1 MPDDASRPVAAA
13 PAGVAGSTAD
23 GNARRPSWRAVV
35 PAAGV
40 SLSAFLLFGVHARP
54 LGWFVLPAALVAA
67 WLLDRT
73 PAPDG
78 EATPDGEPAPGRG
91 DLAKDLLLIG
101 LGIAI
106 VSTTSMAADVSW
118 PRFVAIG
125 TALTL
130 AVTVPFVVDRGVFR
144 RRAIRFPWRG
154 GRTWPRAE
162 RAYLVAVPL
171 LGWLILPW
179 YFLSSGA
186 YENWPHITDGGELA
200 RFFVGVNAVGTW
212 DELFFI
218 CTCFALLRRHF
229 PVWLANLLQ
238 ATIFVSFLW
247 ELGYREWGPLL
258 TAPFALLQGFIFSRT
273 GSLTYVL
280 IVHLLFD
287 AVVFLAIVHAHNP
300 DMFAIFLTTPGR

>member
-1 MPDDASRPVAAA
+1 M
-13 PAGVAGSTAD
+13 GGD
-23 GNARRPSWRAVV
+23 GRRPHWRAVV

-40 SLSAFLLFGVHARP
+40 SLSAFLLFGAHVRP
-54 LGWFVLPAALVAA
+54 LGWFVLAASLVAA
-67 WLLDRT
+67 WLLDRS
-73 PAPDG
+73 
-78 EATPDGEPAPGRG
+78 PGAARG
-91 DLAKDLLLIG
+91 GLAKDLLLIG

-106 VSTTSMAADVSW
+106 VSTTSVEADVSW

-130 AVTVPFVVDRGVFR
+130 AVAVPFVVDRYVFR

-154 GRTWPRAE
+154 GREWPRAE

-186 YENWPHITDGGELA
+186 YENWPHITDGSELA

-258 TAPFALLQGFIFSRT
+258 TAPFALLQGYIFSRT

>member
-1 MPDDASRPVAAA
+1 MPDDAAA
-13 PAGVAGSTAD
+13 PDAAVTAPD
-23 GNARRPSWRAVV
+23 AAREPDDLAPRPTWRTVV

-40 SLSAFLLFGVHARP
+40 SASAFLMFGVHARP
-54 LGWFVLPAALVAA
+54 PAYVVLVGALALA
-67 WLLDRT
+67 WALDR
-73 PAPDG
+73 A
-78 EATPDGEPAPGRG
+78 
-91 DLAKDLLLIG
+91 LAKDMLLVG
-101 LGIAI
+101 VGIAI
-106 VSTTSMAADVSW
+106 VSTTSMEADVSW

-125 TALTL
+125 TALAL
-130 AVTVPFVVDRGVFR
+130 AVAVPLAIDRLVYR
-144 RRAIRFPWRG
+144 RRAIRFPWRTG
-154 GRTWPRAE
+154 ERWPTPE

-179 YFLSSGA
+179 YFISSGA
-186 YENWPHITDGGELA
+186 YENWPHITDGSELA

-229 PVWLANLLQ
+229 PVWLANVLQ
-238 ATIFVSFLW
+238 AVIFVSFLW

-300 DMFAIFLTTPGR
+300 EMFAIFLTTPAR

>member
-1 MPDDASRPVAAA
+1 MTGDAVPQH
-13 PAGVAGSTAD
+13 D
-23 GNARRPSWRAVV
+23 GRRPSWRAVV

-40 SLSAFLLFGVHARP
+40 SLSAFLLFGAHVRP
-54 LGWFVLPAALVAA
+54 LGWVVLAASLVAA
-67 WLLDRT
+67 WLLDRPSTRDAAPNVGPAPDST

-78 EATPDGEPAPGRG
+78 EPGPARG
-91 DLAKDLLLIG
+91 DHAKDLLLIG
-101 LGIAI
+101 LGISI

-125 TALTL
+125 TALVL
-130 AVTVPFVVDRGVFR
+130 AVTVPFVVDRVVFR

-154 GRTWPRAE
+154 GRAWPRAE

-179 YFLSSGA
+179 YFISSGA
-186 YENWPHITDGGELA
+186 YENWPHITDGSELA

-238 ATIFVSFLW
+238 AVIFTSFLW

-258 TAPFALLQGFIFSRT
+258 TAPFALLQGAIFART